1 MFFLDTIKGH
11 VTISQHLQSHLIFM
25 NIAIFSEV
33 ESTTVQRKYANTHH
47 FQK

>member
-25 NIAIFSEV
+25 NIEKK
-33 ESTTVQRKYANTHH
+33 TTPFNEMYKDITVI
-47 FQK
+47 